1 MKGHD
6 ALKSHPFF
14 AGVDWESVRT
24 QKAPVPAHRV
34 AYSEEDPARVVSF
47 TLVPPPDGY
56 PENDVSRRSSYLN
69 KAMGAEGPEE
79 AKTAETV

>member
-1 MKGHD
+1 MNGHD

-34 AYSEEDPARVVSF
+34 AYSEEDPTRVVSF
-47 TLVPPPDGY
+47 TLVPPPEGY
-56 PENDVSRRSSYLN
+56 PDNSMSRASAYANRVP
-69 KAMGAEGPEE
+69 GEGPEE